1 MEASPFARLS
11 AELRNQ
17 IWTYALC
24 QPDGFYLDHLQYG
37 DYELLEKDHQ
47 IALIKT
53 CRQINAEASLLLY
66 NVNKFTFRASTIGF
80 AGLFLPLVK
89 DWMTGKMIRSDKH
102 SVLFER
108 RSEVSSPCKSLA
120 ALSATFD
127 LDAALDEGEYVR
139 TLTLELPLIDE
150 SEAIR
155 RVEEVFEAEKNGVMQ
170 RLELDDEE
178 SDLDDPEVFQA
189 WALEATDDDCAEL
202 DKWKDAL
209 LCAIKEA

>member
-89 DWMTGKMIRSDKH
+89 DWI
-102 SVLFER
+102 
-108 RSEVSSPCKSLA
+108 LA